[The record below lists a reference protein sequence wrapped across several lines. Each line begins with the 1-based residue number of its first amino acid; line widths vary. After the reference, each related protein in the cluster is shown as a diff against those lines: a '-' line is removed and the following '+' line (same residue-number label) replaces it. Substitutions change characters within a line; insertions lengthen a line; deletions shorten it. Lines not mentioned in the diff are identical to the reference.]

1 MARLPRLDGTR
12 AVLIGASRYVSPSLP
27 DLPSVSNNIVAL
39 AGLLRSPEVL
49 GLGASQLAVIDEPA
63 SPRAVDE
70 AVRSA
75 AGEATDTLIVYFA
88 GHGLIEGHTGE
99 LHLAVTDSDRS
110 AVHSTAVPYGW
121 IRNAVLD
128 GPSRRVVI
136 LDCCFS
142 GRALNTMG
150 ESGQELAGAA
160 EVEGTAVLAAAHEN
174 QTALAPPGERFTAF
188 TGELVSTLEEGVDGA
203 GPVISLRTLFGR
215 VERALRA
222 KGRPVPQSAFRNTAD
237 EIGLRNQAWKSGGD
251 LESSIRPVTYSAR
264 SRSDSAPAFP
274 EAILFDCVDWQAAQF
289 AERLAVLTQ
298 TLVGAQCKVFTRV
311 PELDVLSERSLIAPV
326 VNAEYLVSERTY
338 GGIGRLLTNRAA
350 GTLPLIVPVILQ
362 QCPWQDT
369 VLGVFRSLPR
379 DGRHFGGALNQT
391 TAMARVARELLD
403 IYAGSV
409 RLQPRREQIPALA
422 EERPQE
428 PQHGQ
433 IA

>member
-27 DLPSVSNNIVAL
+27 DLPSVSNNIAAL
-39 AGLLRSPEVL
+39 ADLLSLPEIL
-49 GLGASQLAVIDEPA
+49 GLDAAQLTVIEEPD

-75 AGEATDTLIVYFA
+75 ADEATDTLIVYFA
-88 GHGLIEGHTGE
+88 GHGLIEGRTGE
-99 LHLAVTDSDRS
+99 LHLAVNDSDRS
-110 AVHSTAVPYGW
+110 AVHSTAVPYRW

-142 GRALNTMG
+142 GRALNTMS
-150 ESGQELAGAA
+150 ESDQMFAASA

-174 QTALAPPGERFTAF
+174 QAALAPPGERYTAF
-188 TGELVSTLEEGVDGA
+188 TGELLSALEEGIEGA
-203 GPVISLRTLFGR
+203 GPVISLRALFGR
-215 VERALRA
+215 IERALRM
-222 KGRPVPQSAFRNTAD
+222 KGRPAAQSAFRNTAD
-237 EIGLRNQAWKSGGD
+237 EIGLRNRAWKDACDPEPSAG
-251 LESSIRPVTYSAR
+251 PMTYRAR
-264 SRSDSAPAFP
+264 LRLDSAPMVP
-274 EAILFDCVDWQAAQF
+274 DIVLFDCAGKHAAHF

-298 TLVGAQCKVFTRV
+298 TLVGAQCRVFTRV
-311 PELDVLSERSLIAPV
+311 PDLDVLSERSLIAPV
-326 VNAEYLVSERTY
+326 VNAEYLVSERVY
-338 GGIGRLLTNRAA
+338 GGIGQLLTDRAA
-350 GTLPLIVPVILQ
+350 GSLPMIVPVILQ

-379 DGRHFGGALNQT
+379 DGGHFGGALNQT

-409 RLQPRREQIPALA
+409 RVQSRRGQGGALA

-428 PQHGQ
+428 PQDGQ